1 MYLKAVHGNKSDET
15 LFKLVTNSH
24 NSAANRT
31 KSVHLQRSFFYGQI
45 MREYI
50 IADNQDITKAGMMFL
65 LSKQKEVSL
74 LLEADNKMELV
85 QLLRIHPQAVVI
97 LDYTLFDFSGADVS
111 FKYNINF
118 SVNDDS
124 AVSDLVAT
132 KYSINTGNVVDLN
145 RDNQSITNEVLQA
158 NNTAPIYIRVYV
170 IWDDGEN
177 SAMDNTAD
185 TEATKNGKTAKM
197 NVNLSFIQLK

>member
-1 MYLKAVHGNKSDET
+1 MLMKRKHFIYILAFLSFVLCIFFIQESYAKYLTSTSENASINVARWRILGNNKDIREGNTADAVIVPVFNGNENIAS
-15 LFKLVTNSH
+15 
-24 NSAANRT
+24 
-31 KSVHLQRSFFYGQI
+31 G
-45 MREYI
+45 I
-50 IADNQDITKAGMMFL
+50 IAPTSEGYFD
-65 LSKQKEVSL
+65 
-74 LLEADNKMELV
+74 LV
-85 QLLRIHPQAVVI
+85 IDA
-97 LDYTLFDFSGADVS
+97 TEADVS

-132 KYSINTGNVVDLN
+132 KYSINNGAIIDLD

-158 NNTAPIYIRVYV
+158 NNNAPIYIRVYV

-177 SAMDNTAD
+177 RTMDNTAD

>member
-1 MYLKAVHGNKSDET
+1 MKRKHFIYILAFLSFVLCIFFIQESYAKYLTSTSENASINVARWRILVNNKDIREGNTADAVIVPVFDGNENIAS
-15 LFKLVTNSH
+15 
-24 NSAANRT
+24 
-31 KSVHLQRSFFYGQI
+31 G
-45 MREYI
+45 I
-50 IADNQDITKAGMMFL
+50 IAPTSEGYFD
-65 LSKQKEVSL
+65 
-74 LLEADNKMELV
+74 LV
-85 QLLRIHPQAVVI
+85 IDA
-97 LDYTLFDFSGADVS
+97 TEADVS

-132 KYSINTGNVVDLN
+132 KYSINNGAIIDLD

-158 NNTAPIYIRVYV
+158 SNTAPIYIRVYV

-177 SAMDNTAD
+177 STMDNAAD

>member
-1 MYLKAVHGNKSDET
+1 MKRKHFIYILAFLSFVLCIFFIQESYAKYLTSTSENASIIVARWRILVNNKDIREGNTADAVIVPVFDGNENIAS
-15 LFKLVTNSH
+15 
-24 NSAANRT
+24 
-31 KSVHLQRSFFYGQI
+31 G
-45 MREYI
+45 I
-50 IADNQDITKAGMMFL
+50 IAPTSEGYFD
-65 LSKQKEVSL
+65 
-74 LLEADNKMELV
+74 LV
-85 QLLRIHPQAVVI
+85 IDA
-97 LDYTLFDFSGADVS
+97 TEADVS

-132 KYSINTGNVVDLN
+132 KYSINNGNVVDLN

>member
-1 MYLKAVHGNKSDET
+1 MKRKHFIYILAFLSFVLCIFFIQESYAKYLTSTSENASINVARWRILVNNKDIREGNTADAVIVPVFDGNENIAS
-15 LFKLVTNSH
+15 
-24 NSAANRT
+24 
-31 KSVHLQRSFFYGQI
+31 G
-45 MREYI
+45 I
-50 IADNQDITKAGMMFL
+50 IAPTSEGYFD
-65 LSKQKEVSL
+65 
-74 LLEADNKMELV
+74 LV
-85 QLLRIHPQAVVI
+85 IDA
-97 LDYTLFDFSGADVS
+97 TEADVS

-132 KYSINTGNVVDLN
+132 KYSINNGNVVDLN

-197 NVNLSFIQLK
+197 NVNLSFIQLKEYLLVLRL

>member
-1 MYLKAVHGNKSDET
+1 MKRKHFIYILAFLSFVLCIFFIQESYAKYLTSTSENASINVARWRILVNNKDIREGNTADAVIVPVFDGNENIAS
-15 LFKLVTNSH
+15 
-24 NSAANRT
+24 
-31 KSVHLQRSFFYGQI
+31 G
-45 MREYI
+45 I
-50 IADNQDITKAGMMFL
+50 IAPTSEGYFD
-65 LSKQKEVSL
+65 
-74 LLEADNKMELV
+74 LV
-85 QLLRIHPQAVVI
+85 IDA
-97 LDYTLFDFSGADVS
+97 TEADVS
-111 FKYNINF
+111 FKYNISIASEDLYF

-132 KYSINTGNVVDLN
+132 KYSINNGNVVDLN

-170 IWDDGEN
+170 IWDDEEN
-177 SAMDNTAD
+177 STMDNTAD

>member
-1 MYLKAVHGNKSDET
+1 MKRKHFIYILAFLSFVLCIFFIQESYAKYLTSTSENASINVARWRILVNNKDIREGNTADAVIVPVFNGNENIAS
-15 LFKLVTNSH
+15 
-24 NSAANRT
+24 
-31 KSVHLQRSFFYGQI
+31 G
-45 MREYI
+45 I
-50 IADNQDITKAGMMFL
+50 IAPTSEGYFD
-65 LSKQKEVSL
+65 
-74 LLEADNKMELV
+74 LV
-85 QLLRIHPQAVVI
+85 IDA
-97 LDYTLFDFSGADVS
+97 TEADVS

-132 KYSINTGNVVDLN
+132 KYSINNGAIIDLD

-158 NNTAPIYIRVYV
+158 NNNAPIYIRVYV

-177 SAMDNTAD
+177 STMDNTAD

>member
-1 MYLKAVHGNKSDET
+1 MLMKRKHFIYILAFLSFVLCIFFIQESYAKYLTSTSENASINVARWRILVNNKDIREGNTADEVIVPV
-15 LFKLVTNSH
+15 FDGNENIS
-24 NSAANRT
+24 S
-31 KSVHLQRSFFYGQI
+31 G
-45 MREYI
+45 I
-50 IADNQDITKAGMMFL
+50 IAPTSEGYFD
-65 LSKQKEVSL
+65 
-74 LLEADNKMELV
+74 LV
-85 QLLRIHPQAVVI
+85 IDA
-97 LDYTLFDFSGADVS
+97 TEADVS

-132 KYSINTGNVVDLN
+132 KYSINNGNVVDLN
-145 RDNQSITNEVLQA
+145 RYNQSITNEVLQA

-185 TEATKNGKTAKM
+185 TEATKNGNTAKM

>member
-1 MYLKAVHGNKSDET
+1 MKRKHFIYILAFLSFILCIFFIQESYAKYLTSTSENASINVARWRILVNNKDIREGNTADAVIVPVFNGNENIAS
-15 LFKLVTNSH
+15 
-24 NSAANRT
+24 
-31 KSVHLQRSFFYGQI
+31 G
-45 MREYI
+45 I
-50 IADNQDITKAGMMFL
+50 IAPTSEGYFD
-65 LSKQKEVSL
+65 
-74 LLEADNKMELV
+74 LV
-85 QLLRIHPQAVVI
+85 IDA
-97 LDYTLFDFSGADVS
+97 TEADVS

-132 KYSINTGNVVDLN
+132 KYSINNGAIIDLD

-158 NNTAPIYIRVYV
+158 NNNAPIYIRVYV

-177 SAMDNTAD
+177 STMDNTAD

>member
-1 MYLKAVHGNKSDET
+1 MKKKHFIYILAFLSFVLCIFFIQESYAKYLTSTSENASINVARWRILVNNKDIREGNTADAVIVPVFDGNENIAS
-15 LFKLVTNSH
+15 
-24 NSAANRT
+24 
-31 KSVHLQRSFFYGQI
+31 G
-45 MREYI
+45 I
-50 IADNQDITKAGMMFL
+50 IAPTSEGYFD
-65 LSKQKEVSL
+65 
-74 LLEADNKMELV
+74 LV
-85 QLLRIHPQAVVI
+85 IDA
-97 LDYTLFDFSGADVS
+97 TEADVS

-124 AVSDLVAT
+124 AVNDLVAT
-132 KYSINTGNVVDLN
+132 KYSINNGNVVDLN

-170 IWDDGEN
+170 IWDDEEN
-177 SAMDNTAD
+177 STMDNTAD